1 MPFPW
6 SSRPGWVGVTSATR
20 ESARG
25 AQTTLAGAS
34 RIPLGETLG
43 RVEAGM
49 LADLVVLAVNPLEE
63 ISNVRRVELVVHQG
77 RRHRP

>member
-6 SSRPGWVGVTSATR
+6 SWRPGRVGVTSATR
-20 ESARG
+20 ESAR
-25 AQTTLAGAS
+25 AARTTLASAI

-49 LADLVVLAVNPLEE
+49 LADLVVLAANPLEE